1 MKTFLSRFRNA
12 IKPCA
17 GVVHVPRLKL
27 AAQPHEP
34 HWRRHASAS
43 AALVSRGS
51 IAMSRFPMVSED
63 EIDAR
68 REKMLRYD
76 FKSFK

>member
-17 GVVHVPRLKL
+17 GVVHVPRLKR

-51 IAMSRFPMVSED
+51 IVMSRFTMVSED

-68 REKMLRYD
+68 RENMLRYD